1 MTHSET
7 LRPTL
12 LESRAW
18 LLALIF
24 VAGNI
29 ALPQICHLVPQGGLR
44 WLPIYF
50 FTLIAAFRYGRA
62 VGLVTALASPLLN
75 AWLFHMP
82 PAEAL
87 PAILLKSTLLA
98 LAASYFS
105 ARRGLA
111 LPVALVLTVASYQL
125 LGGCAEMLLTRSL
138 TAPLHDLTTGL
149 PGLLLQIFGGWAL
162 LRCLQS
168 PRNGHKNS

>member
-12 LESRAW
+12 LEGRAW
-18 LLALIF
+18 LLSLVF
-24 VAGNI
+24 VVGNL
-29 ALPQICHLVPQGGLR
+29 ALPQLCHLAPQGGLR

-87 PAILLKSTLLA
+87 PVILLKSTLLA

-111 LPVALVLTVASYQL
+111 LPLALVLTVATYQL

-149 PGLLLQIFGGWAL
+149 PGLLLQVFGGWASIYFL
-162 LRCLQS
+162 ETR
-168 PRNGHKNS
+168 RKG